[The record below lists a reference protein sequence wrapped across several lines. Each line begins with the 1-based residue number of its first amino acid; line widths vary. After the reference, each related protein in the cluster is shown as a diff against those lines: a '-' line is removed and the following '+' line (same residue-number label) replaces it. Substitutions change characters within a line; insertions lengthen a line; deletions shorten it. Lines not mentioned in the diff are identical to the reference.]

1 MSNDNE
7 GEKATVEP
15 SLPSQL
21 MSAAALRS
29 QAAQLLEQASQ
40 VDRAVAEAELARR
53 EARKPK
59 QPALG
64 GAGDRAV
71 VAFTKY
77 QAGREYAYAAVG
89 WRVGG
94 AVRWTVT
101 GQNTDRMNWAGL
113 LQFIGEANWPS
124 LHLMTESELLGPMPD
139 DEAPVAER
147 MGAYGRVLG
156 SYSPGSVV
164 DPLVRAEVPQA
175 HGGAGGGGR
184 GGFAA
189 GGVVFGPGSPF
200 GREREGGY

>member
-53 EARKPK
+53 EARRPK
-59 QPALG
+59 QPTVEHG
-64 GAGDRAV
+64 SAV
-71 VAFTKY
+71 VVGFTKY

-89 WRVGG
+89 WRVGN

-101 GQNTDRMNWAGL
+101 GQTTDRLNWPGL

-124 LHLMTESELLGPMPD
+124 LDRLAGVERLGPEPE
-139 DEAPVAER
+139 DEEPVAER

-156 SYSPGSVV
+156 TYSPGSVV

-189 GGVVFGPGSPF
+189 GGVVVGPRSPF